1 MLVYRRVPYR
11 LELNIFTLSVAL
23 TFGRSTNAPE
33 MECWCDLG
41 PCSAPKDV
49 RRGVL
54 VELSK
59 QVHQQDPLKRPTTG
73 MAKECKRG
81 NSVNQVLVYNV

>member
-1 MLVYRRVPYR
+1 M
-11 LELNIFTLSVAL
+11 ELNIFTLSVAL
-23 TFGRSTNAPE
+23 TFGRPTNVPK

-73 MAKECKRG
+73 MAKGG
-81 NSVNQVLVYNV
+81 NSVNQVLLYNVCT